1 MSIYLIMLWIS
12 YGFPGMTLTLSSQVR
27 PPMVVQFP
35 RPIGNS
41 WLSASTSLTSQPVFN
56 FPSVIVAFKKVVI
69 PAQAILGVGINN
81 VPPSSGWSSKNINLE
96 DPIEVALAG
105 ELQSS
110 ALAHVATSTSNA
122 YVGP

>member
-1 MSIYLIMLWIS
+1 M
-12 YGFPGMTLTLSSQVR
+12 
-27 PPMVVQFP
+27 
-35 RPIGNS
+35 
-41 WLSASTSLTSQPVFN
+41 
-56 FPSVIVAFKKVVI
+56 FKKVII

-122 YVGP
+122 YVGPWNAFVSWCNNLLRPRRSLPAEDITVALYMQSLMNSANSFSTIKSASASVAFFTR